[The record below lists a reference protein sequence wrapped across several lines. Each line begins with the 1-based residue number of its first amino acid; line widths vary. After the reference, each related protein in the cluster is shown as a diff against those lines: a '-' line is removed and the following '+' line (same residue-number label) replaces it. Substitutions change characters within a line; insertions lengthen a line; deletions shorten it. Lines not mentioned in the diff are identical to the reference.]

1 MGLHRGVYF
10 YATCIHQGCR
20 AFLLPSPSCDPAGM
34 GAVIA
39 GQYHVFKLARENG
52 WQAPADKDDDTW
64 LCPEHRTKPPA
75 KTASV
80 EVVDLFGTEG

>member
-10 YATCIHQGCR
+10 YALCSHNDRGCT
-20 AFLLPSPSCDPAGM
+20 AFLLPQPQCDPAGV

-39 GQYHVFKLARENG
+39 GQHAVFALAKQLG

-64 LCPEHRTKPPA
+64 LCPQHRTRPDTKP
-75 KTASV
+75 V
-80 EVVDLFGTEG
+80 ETVRPL